1 MFLIVLESIC
11 FPIFYICLFLP
22 SVSSKV
28 QEGPQEHLIFLHQ
41 SYPCPCNGHSGTIPA
56 FTLATSEH
64 PSRTI
69 LVRKSTSLSLKVPS
83 GCFGLYHYLEVGKVM
98 GRSSRAQG
106 CTLIAFCAPGEVLV
120 SSAWVGTLS
129 VSNQD
134 LHRAVVASL
143 CSCKVTCHPRLLWEG
158 ESKRNLRFAS
168 SNNLSHRQWDL
179 QRTLWRLSRLLI
191 QVDVDHGLSSSF
203 VHLHNPTACPIVQSH
218 CHLIL
223 AHKFHS
229 CQSLHSDLRERLD

>member
-11 FPIFYICLFLP
+11 FPILYICLFLP

-41 SYPCPCNGHSGTIPA
+41 SYPCPCNGHFETIPA

-69 LVRKSTSLSLKVPS
+69 LVHKSTSLSLKVPRR
-83 GCFGLYHYLEVGKVM
+83 CFGLYHYLEVGKVM
-98 GRSSRAQG
+98 GRNTGAQG
-106 CTLIAFCAPGEVLV
+106 CTLTAFCVPGEVLV
-120 SSAWVGTLS
+120 SSAWIGTLS

-143 CSCKVTCHPRLLWEG
+143 CSCKVACHPRLALG
-158 ESKRNLRFAS
+158 
-168 SNNLSHRQWDL
+168 
-179 QRTLWRLSRLLI
+179 
-191 QVDVDHGLSSSF
+191 G
-203 VHLHNPTACPIVQSH
+203 
-218 CHLIL
+218 
-223 AHKFHS
+223 
-229 CQSLHSDLRERLD
+229 REQKKS